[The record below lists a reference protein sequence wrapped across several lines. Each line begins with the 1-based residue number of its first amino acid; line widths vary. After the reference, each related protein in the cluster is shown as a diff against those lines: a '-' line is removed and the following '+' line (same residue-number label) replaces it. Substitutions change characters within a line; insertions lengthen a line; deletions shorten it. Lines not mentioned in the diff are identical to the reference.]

1 MAKAALRPALLGP
14 PIIRALTR
22 IDPTL
27 SVTAAPQLPVAL
39 SQWVDW
45 NRAVTLAAA
54 LDGRSGD
61 PADAPDVDAAD
72 LLDEHASARKRLQDA
87 IDALLHDLSTAAVTP
102 ASLQKAVLGMQRSTQ
117 ASAGRL
123 RGRAR
128 DVLARRGD
136 DHARLAGIDAVME
149 QTLSPREARLLERL
163 PGRALARGCGETD
176 TGWPDGL
183 PPALLLHLRD
193 LLLADLDLRFQ
204 PVDGLLA
211 ALRPH

>member
-1 MAKAALRPALLGP
+1 MAKAAVRPALLGP
-14 PIIRALTR
+14 PIIRALSR

-27 SVTAAPQLPVAL
+27 AVSAAPQLPVAL

-54 LDGRSGD
+54 LDGRPD
-61 PADAPDVDAAD
+61 PPGDAPREEDAPLAE
-72 LLDEHASARKRLQDA
+72 EHASARLRLQDA
-87 IDALLHDLSTAAVTP
+87 IETLLQDLSTTPVTP
-102 ASLQKAVLGMQRSTQ
+102 ASLQKAVVAMQRSTQ

-128 DVLARRGD
+128 EALAQRGN
-136 DHARLAGIDAVME
+136 DHARLAGLDAVME

-163 PGRALARGCGETD
+163 PARALARSGED
-176 TGWPDGL
+176 AGNGWPDGL
-183 PPALLLHLRD
+183 PQALQMQVRA

-204 PVDGLLA
+204 PVEGLLA
-211 ALRPH
+211 ALRPY